1 MTVSSM
7 TKLALANGTRDPAA
21 LWRLAGVLCL
31 ATVVVIFAMFS
42 DTVAAMVHTW
52 TYNRTFNHGFLI
64 LPIVGYLVWQR
75 QEELA
80 SATPRVE
87 PWGLVLVALAAFGWL
102 LGSVAGVR
110 AVEQLSLVAIVQASV
125 FTILGR
131 SVTKKLIFPL
141 AYLYFA
147 VPIGQV
153 LVPPLQDVTAT
164 FSVSLLRLVG
174 VPVYLDGVFISIPT
188 GNFEVA
194 EACAGVR
201 FLIAMVA
208 LGALYSH
215 LMYRSWPRRIAF
227 IALSI
232 VVPII
237 ANGFRAFGII
247 LIAYKSSNESAVVVD
262 HVVYGWL
269 FFVIVMFITLG
280 LGMLF
285 REDLQAPAPAVRP
298 SALPSAPMSAPRGA
312 AFVVAAVAVLIVAAA
327 APSYGALIA
336 ARSGDAPQAAN
347 PPVLAAPW
355 RATDEPAQWRINVP
369 GAEMVVERTY
379 ARGDRRVRFA
389 LAYLARQTQGGEVV
403 AEGNS
408 LLDADIWLRLG
419 GGSDR
424 MILAGRPLD
433 VAYTRYMKG
442 TDTRRLVWRWY
453 WVDGRFTANP
463 YLAKLYEVRAK
474 LFGGIEGAAVIAIA
488 ADYGDRREKA
498 VKTLRDFARDL
509 GPLDGYLARLAGRAG
524 G

>member
-1 MTVSSM
+1 MTISGV
-7 TKLALANGTRDPAA
+7 TKSALANGARDPAV
-21 LWRLAGVLCL
+21 LWRVAGILCL
-31 ATVVVIFAMFS
+31 VAIIVIFALFFG
-42 DTVAAMVHTW
+42 TVAAMVRTW
-52 TYNRTFNHGFLI
+52 TNDRTFNHGFLI

-75 QEELA
+75 REALA
-80 SATPRVE
+80 SVAPRVE
-87 PWGLVLVALAAFGWL
+87 PWGLVLVGLAAFGWL
-102 LGSVAGVR
+102 LGAVAGVR
-110 AVEQLSLVAIVQASV
+110 AVEQLSLVAIVQATV

-131 SVTKKLIFPL
+131 SVTRKLIFPL

-153 LVPPLQDVTAT
+153 LVPPLQDVTAV

-174 VPVYLDGVFISIPT
+174 VPVFLDGVFISIPN

-208 LGALYSH
+208 LGALYAH
-215 LMYRSWPRRIAF
+215 LMYRSWPRRVAF

-247 LIAYKSSNESAVVVD
+247 LIAYKTSTDAAVIVD

-269 FFVIVMFITLG
+269 FFVFVMFVTLG

-285 REDLQAPAPAVRP
+285 REDLRAPARATR
-298 SALPSAPMSAPRGA
+298 PSAPMPAPRGG
-312 AFVVAAVAVLIVAAA
+312 AFVAVALASLIVAAA
-327 APSYGALIA
+327 APTYGALIA
-336 ARSGDAPQAAN
+336 ARPGDAPRALAL
-347 PPVLAAPW
+347 PALAAPW
-355 RATDEPAQWRINVP
+355 RATDEPARWRVEVP
-369 GAEMVVERTY
+369 GAALVVERTY
-379 ARGDRRVRFA
+379 ARDDRRVRLA
-389 LAYLARQTQGGEVV
+389 IAYLPRQKQGAEVV
-403 AEGNS
+403 GDGNS
-408 LLDADIWLRLG
+408 FLDDAVWLRLG

-424 MILAGRPLD
+424 VVLAGRPLD

-453 WVDGRFTANP
+453 WVDGRFTASP
-463 YLAKLYEVRAK
+463 YLAKLYELRAK
-474 LFGGIEGAAVIAIA
+474 LFGGIEGAAIIALA
-488 ADYGDRREKA
+488 ADYGDRREEA
-498 VKTLRDFARDL
+498 VKTLRDFARAI
-509 GPLDGYLARLAGRAG
+509 GPLDRYLARLAGRAG